1 MLEKNL
7 GYSHVELTGKE
18 TPYIWKEILC
28 IAKETMSLWLGS

>member
-7 GYSHVELTGKE
+7 RYSHVELTGKK
-18 TPYIWKEILC
+18 TPYIWREILC